1 METKYIF
8 LDVDGTLINEENI
21 RLVIKKS
28 KRMFFLFHFAFP
40 SIHSTIDFGNMM
52 PCFI

>member
-21 RLVIKKS
+21 RLVIKNLSGCFSISLRLPKHP
-28 KRMFFLFHFAFP
+28 FH
-40 SIHSTIDFGNMM
+40 HRLW
-52 PCFI
+52 

>member
-8 LDVDGTLINEENI
+8 LDVDGKLINEENI

-28 KRMFFLFHFAFP
+28 KRMFFYFTSP
-40 SIHSTIDFGNMM
+40 SQASIPPSTLVT
-52 PCFI
+52 